1 MGPRRSNLERLYMK
15 PHIKFALVICCAV
28 ISPLL
33 SSKAA
38 TVQVRVGAGGLR
50 FNPQNVT
57 IQVGDTVQW
66 TWAASGHSSTS
77 GTPGNPDGI
86 WDSGV
91 QNIGFVFSQTFSTG
105 GTFPY
110 YCTPHGACCG
120 MIGSVTVGTPA
131 GAVFVNSNSA
141 TNSVRMYNRAAN
153 GQLSFLGTFNTQ
165 GTGSSSGGLSSQGSL
180 VVRSD
185 HGFLYAVNAG
195 SNDITAFQVTPTGL
209 TFIGKVPSGGVFP
222 SSVTT
227 FGNFVYV
234 LNAKGTAANITGFTI
249 QTNGSLVA
257 IPNSTR
263 PLSVASPSP
272 AQVSF
277 TPDGTTLV
285 VTEKGTRKIDTYAV
299 SGDGTTTGPLVQ
311 ASAGQGPFGFSFD
324 AASHLVVSEITN
336 SSASSY
342 TIAAGILQAVTA
354 HLTDFGR
361 AACWAICTTD
371 PGLPQQYAYVSNT
384 SSATI
389 SGYVIATDGSL
400 SLVNADGKTA
410 TLPRGAFPIDL
421 AISSDNAYLY
431 VLEHSLPGVAGFQI
445 QSDGN
450 LLQIQSVTGTPKSSW
465 GMTGY

>member
-1 MGPRRSNLERLYMK
+1 MK
-15 PHIKFALVICCAV
+15 PHIKFALVICCAA

-33 SSKAA
+33 NSRAA

-50 FNPQNVT
+50 FNPPNVT

-66 TWAASGHSSTS
+66 SWVANGHSSTS

-91 QNIGFVFSQTFSTG
+91 QNSGFVFSHTFSTA

-120 MIGSVTVGTPA
+120 MIGSVTVGTPPPPA
-131 GAVFVNSNSA
+131 GAVFVNANSA
-141 TNSVRMYNRAAN
+141 TNTVRMYNRGAD
-153 GQLSFLGTFNTQ
+153 GQLAFVGAFDTQ
-165 GTGSSSGGLSSQGSL
+165 GSGSSGGLSSQGSIT
-180 VVRSD
+180 VTSNHSYV
-185 HGFLYAVNAG
+185 YAVNAG
-195 SNDITAFQVTPTGL
+195 TNDITAFQVAPTGL
-209 TFIGKVPSGGVFP
+209 TFIGKAPSGGFFP

-227 FGNFVYV
+227 FGNFLYV

-249 QTNGSLVA
+249 QIDGSLVA

-272 AQVSF
+272 AQISF

-285 VTEKGTRKIDTYAV
+285 VTEKSTKKIDTYAV

-311 ASAGQGPFGFSFD
+311 GSAGQGPFGFSFD
-324 AASHLVVSEITN
+324 GASHLVVSEINN

-342 TIAAGILQAVTA
+342 TISAGVLQVVTA

-384 SSATI
+384 NSDTI
-389 SGYVIATDGSL
+389 SGYVIASDGSL

-410 TLPRGAFPIDL
+410 VLPRRAFPIDL
-421 AISSDNAYLY
+421 AISSDNQYLY
-431 VLEHSLPGVAGFQI
+431 VLEKKLPGIAAFQI
-445 QSDGN
+445 QPDGN
-450 LLQIQSVTGTPKSSW
+450 LVQIQSVPGTPTSSF